1 MKKGKVIASIAV
13 AVGFLSCT
21 VTSRAPSG
29 TLASDG
35 SEFEGRNAPYYF
47 HAEGIKAYTANK
59 RPAEAIDYFG
69 KAISADSTYAP
80 AYYQIAEVLMAENP
94 SQAVSYSVKANALD
108 SLNLTYQSQLGR
120 VLVMSQQYDQA
131 LDIYTRLMRDDPHNP
146 INYRLLAA
154 LYDYKERP
162 FTAISILDTAEMRL
176 GRMEDLSTYKRELLM
191 RVRLY
196 DKAVE
201 ETNKLI
207 ADYPY
212 DDENYLV
219 LGELYSSKGED
230 SLALVNYREAM
241 RLDSTNVNT
250 LTSLADFYVKKNDA
264 RNYLATLK
272 RLFESSN
279 MPLESKRK
287 IFEDITTDISFYRQN
302 YFAINSLAAT
312 LITLYHGDYS
322 VLELYATHLIRSG
335 EVEQGL
341 ELYKSFLQVN
351 PDLLE
356 PYQQIIG
363 IETFLM
369 RPDSIAK
376 YSDRALRRFPDNIDI
391 LISRGY
397 AHVRQKSYKEAV
409 KTFKDAYGK
418 AESDSTRSVIA
429 GSIGDTYQD
438 QGGNRKWIAYY
449 DKALR
454 LDPTNAGILNNYAY
468 YLGEEGKELEKAL
481 RMSERSNQLSLN
493 NSTFLD
499 TQAWILYK
507 MERYDEARKIM
518 QQAIS
523 FDRSNSAVLLFHY
536 AEILYAQ
543 GDSFMAE
550 VYWKRA
556 LERGYDP
563 GTIVKRLQMI
573 KK

>member
-499 TQAWILYK
+499 TQAWIHYK

>member
-1 MKKGKVIASIAV
+1 
-13 AVGFLSCT
+13 
-21 VTSRAPSG
+21 
-29 TLASDG
+29 
-35 SEFEGRNAPYYF
+35 
-47 HAEGIKAYTANK
+47 
-59 RPAEAIDYFG
+59 
-69 KAISADSTYAP
+69 
-80 AYYQIAEVLMAENP
+80 
-94 SQAVSYSVKANALD
+94 
-108 SLNLTYQSQLGR
+108 
-120 VLVMSQQYDQA
+120 
-131 LDIYTRLMRDDPHNP
+131 
-146 INYRLLAA
+146 
-154 LYDYKERP
+154 
-162 FTAISILDTAEMRL
+162 
-176 GRMEDLSTYKRELLM
+176 
-191 RVRLY
+191 
-196 DKAVE
+196 
-201 ETNKLI
+201 
-207 ADYPY
+207 
-212 DDENYLV
+212 
-219 LGELYSSKGED
+219 
-230 SLALVNYREAM
+230 
-241 RLDSTNVNT
+241 
-250 LTSLADFYVKKNDA
+250 
-264 RNYLATLK
+264 
-272 RLFESSN
+272 
-279 MPLESKRK
+279 
-287 IFEDITTDISFYRQN
+287 
-302 YFAINSLAAT
+302 
-312 LITLYHGDYS
+312 
-322 VLELYATHLIRSG
+322 
-335 EVEQGL
+335 
-341 ELYKSFLQVN
+341 
-351 PDLLE
+351 
-356 PYQQIIG
+356 
-363 IETFLM
+363 M

>member
-1 MKKGKVIASIAV
+1 MKKVKVIASIALV
-13 AVGFLSCT
+13 AGFLSCT

-29 TLASDG
+29 TLVSDG

-59 RPAEAIDYFG
+59 RSAEALDYFS
-69 KAISADSTYAP
+69 KAIAADSTYAP
-80 AYYQIAEVLMAENP
+80 AYYQIAEVLMEENP
-94 SQAVSYSVKANALD
+94 ARAVAYSEKANALD
-108 SLNLTYQSQLGR
+108 TLNLTYQNQLGR
-120 VLVMSQQYDQA
+120 VLVMSQKYDEA

-154 LYDYKERP
+154 LYDYKAQP

-230 SLALVNYREAM
+230 SLALENYREAM

-250 LTSLADFYVKKNDA
+250 LTSLADFYVRKNDA
-264 RNYLATLK
+264 RNYLAILK
-272 RLFESSN
+272 RLFENNN

-287 IFEDITTDISFYRQN
+287 IFKDITTDIDFYRQN

-312 LITLYHGDYS
+312 LITRYQGDYS

-335 EVEQGL
+335 EIEQGL
-341 ELYKSFLQVN
+341 KLYKSFLQVN

-397 AHVRQKSYKEAV
+397 AYVRLKSYKEAV
-409 KTFKDAYGK
+409 KTFKDAYAK
-418 AESDSTRSVIA
+418 ADSDSTRSMIA
-429 GSIGDTYQD
+429 GSIGDTYHD

-507 MERYDEARKIM
+507 MQRYDEARKIM
-518 QQAIS
+518 QQAVS
-523 FDRSNSAVLLFHY
+523 FDRSNSEVLLFHY

-563 GTIVKRLQMI
+563 ETIVKRLQMI

>member
-481 RMSERSNQLSLN
+481 RMSELSNQLSLN